1 MVLDLRP
8 DVELQQNPFSIRG
21 AIHMTVEEVDLRQ
34 QEIPRDRD
42 IILYCSCPNEV
53 SSARVALRLH
63 RNGILRVR
71 PLLGGVDAWIGHNYP
86 TDFHAFA
93 AS

>member
-8 DVELQQNPFSIRG
+8 DVELQQNPSSIRG

-34 QEIPRDRD
+34 QEIHRDRD

-53 SSARVALRLH
+53 SSARCIATS
-63 RNGILRVR
+63 
-71 PLLGGVDAWIGHNYP
+71 PQ
-86 TDFHAFA
+86 
-93 AS
+93 